1 MPPLNR
7 DAPALPLVADP
18 AGRVAV
24 LPRGGLPPPSRA
36 RRAPSAGELAR
47 RRFLIRWT
55 KRLLPVLA
63 LGLLGVIAFW
73 PELEGGEES
82 RVSFRRTAQPRPE
95 ALRVINPRYQGVDE
109 LGRPYTV
116 TARLGQQPGA
126 AEIMDLELPRADILL
141 SDGAWVFVRAKTARY
156 DKPVQRLDAEGAVEV
171 YHDDGMALFTDAAS
185 VQIDTSVISS
195 DRPVAVQGSFGTLTA
210 EQGFTVTDK
219 GAVVNFHGRSHAV
232 LEAAD

>member
-1 MPPLNR
+1 MPPVNQ
-7 DAPALPLVADP
+7 DAPTRPLVADP

-24 LPRGGLPPPSRA
+24 MPRGGLTPPSRA

-63 LGLLGVIAFW
+63 LGLLGIIVFW
-73 PELEGGEES
+73 PELEGGDES

-95 ALRVINPRYQGVDE
+95 ALRVINPRYQGVDD

-126 AEIMDLELPRADILL
+126 AEILDLELPRADILL
-141 SDGAWVFVRAKTARY
+141 SDGTWVFVRAETARY
-156 DKPVQRLDAEGAVEV
+156 DKPAQRLDAKGEVEV
-171 YHDDGMALFTDAAS
+171 YHDEGLALFTDAAT
-185 VQIDTSVISS
+185 VQIDTGVVSS
-195 DRPVAVQGSFGTLTA
+195 ERPVAVQGGFGTLTA
-210 EQGFTVTDK
+210 ERGFTVTEK
-219 GAVVNFHGRSHAV
+219 GAVVNFHGPSHAV